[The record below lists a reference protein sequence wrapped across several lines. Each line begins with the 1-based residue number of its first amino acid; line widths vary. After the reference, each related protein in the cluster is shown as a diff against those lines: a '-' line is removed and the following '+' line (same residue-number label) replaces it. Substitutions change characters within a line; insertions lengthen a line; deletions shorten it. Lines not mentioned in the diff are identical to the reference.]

1 MNNIE
6 KGIEKGQTE
15 KNLYEARKHSAVNR
29 ESSMFACQQEEAT
42 TMLPQNNYSAE
53 SNRILSSP
61 TSGISFQDS
70 PIHKGMK
77 ANINLRTKLD
87 QERSADM
94 TRSTIDTFT
103 PNSWKT
109 GQSSL
114 DAQKKNVTA

>member
-1 MNNIE
+1 
-6 KGIEKGQTE
+6 
-15 KNLYEARKHSAVNR
+15 
-29 ESSMFACQQEEAT
+29 MFACQQEEAT

-53 SNRILSSP
+53 PTRVLSSP
-61 TSGISFQDS
+61 TSGITFQDS
-70 PIHKGMK
+70 PTYKGMK

-114 DAQKKNVTA
+114 DAQKKNMTAQLELKASKQEDYNSEL